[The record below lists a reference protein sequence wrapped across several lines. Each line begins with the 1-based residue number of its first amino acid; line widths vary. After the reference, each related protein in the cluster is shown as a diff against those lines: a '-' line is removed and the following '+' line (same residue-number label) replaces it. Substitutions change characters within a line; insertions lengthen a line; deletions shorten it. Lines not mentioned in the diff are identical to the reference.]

1 MNKAIRAV
9 SNMNENQSDITI
21 LVVDDDIDI
30 REQMQFQ
37 LESAGFKVV
46 TAEGQMPAEKLL
58 ETMRPDMAIV
68 DLMMEHVDGGFALS
82 YHIKKIDPNIPVL
95 LVTGVTSETGFE
107 FDAQTAEERSWIK
120 ADALLPKPIR
130 YEQLIGEVRRLLKR

>member
-1 MNKAIRAV
+1 
-9 SNMNENQSDITI
+9 MNENQGDITI

-37 LESAGFKVV
+37 LEAAGYKVV
-46 TAEGQMPAEKLL
+46 TAEGQMPAEKIL
-58 ETMRPDMAIV
+58 ETMTPDLAIV

-82 YHIKKIDPNIPVL
+82 YHIKKIDPTIPVL

-107 FDAQTAEERSWIK
+107 FDAQTSEERSWIK
-120 ADALLPKPIR
+120 ADGLLPKPIR
-130 YEQLIGEVRRLLKR
+130 YEQLIGEVKKLLKR

>member
-1 MNKAIRAV
+1 
-9 SNMNENQSDITI
+9 MNENQGDITI

-37 LESAGFKVV
+37 LEAAGYKVV
-46 TAEGQMPAEKLL
+46 TAEGQMPAEKIL
-58 ETMRPDMAIV
+58 ETMTPDLAIV

-82 YHIKKIDPNIPVL
+82 YHIKKIDPTMPVL

-130 YEQLIGEVRRLLKR
+130 YEQLIGKVRKLLKR

>member
-1 MNKAIRAV
+1 MND
-9 SNMNENQSDITI
+9 NQGDITI

-37 LESAGFKVV
+37 LEAAGYKVV

-58 ETMRPDMAIV
+58 ETLRPDMAIV

-82 YHIKKIDPNIPVL
+82 YHIKKIDPTIPVL

-107 FDAQTAEERSWIK
+107 FDAQTSEERSWIK
-120 ADALLPKPIR
+120 ADGLLPKPIR
-130 YEQLIGEVRRLLKR
+130 YEQLIGEVKKLLKR

>member
-1 MNKAIRAV
+1 MND
-9 SNMNENQSDITI
+9 NQGDITI

-37 LESAGFKVV
+37 LEAAGYKVV

-82 YHIKKIDPNIPVL
+82 YHIKKIDPTIPVL

-107 FDAQTAEERSWIK
+107 FDAQTSEERSWIK
-120 ADALLPKPIR
+120 ADGLLPKPIR
-130 YEQLIGEVRRLLKR
+130 YEQLIGEVKKLLKR

>member
-1 MNKAIRAV
+1 
-9 SNMNENQSDITI
+9 MNENQGDITI

-30 REQMQFQ
+30 RQQMQFQ
-37 LESAGFKVV
+37 LEAAGYKVV
-46 TAEGQMPAEKLL
+46 TAEGQISAEKFL

-68 DLMMEHVDGGFALS
+68 DLMMEHIDGGFALS
-82 YHIKKIDPNIPVL
+82 YHIKKLDPTIPVL

-107 FDAQTAEERSWIK
+107 FDTQTAEERSWIK